1 MEGREKKLQ
10 FENEHGQIWNSAAEQ
25 QALSL
30 CNLENWWQRSIR
42 VAWRGLQLVQHC
54 SYMLHAWADALPHR
68 DLSSAAA
75 QTLAARPNVRPK
87 DGAVAAVTDGGQFA
101 DRRRA
106 ERRWFTA
113 TPLRGNDFRDSRA
126 AQQRGQAP
134 GRRWRVGELRI
145 HVNNRRR
152 LPEEQ
157 TRQSLACLYSN
168 VLSWATVQFN
178 FSKVW
183 QKKFNYF
190 SIWKHFLFC
199 LLSKSSPIV
208 FSLN

>member
-1 MEGREKKLQ
+1 MDRRPSASWPKLKRRIAAPHRRSS
-10 FENEHGQIWNSAAEQ
+10 NLGSAA
-25 QALSL
+25 
-30 CNLENWWQRSIR
+30 QRS
-42 VAWRGLQLVQHC
+42 
-54 SYMLHAWADALPHR
+54 
-68 DLSSAAA
+68 
-75 QTLAARPNVRPK
+75 TK
-87 DGAVAAVTDGGQFA
+87 DGAVTAVTDGGQFA

-152 LPEEQ
+152 LPEER
-157 TRQSLACLYSN
+157 TRQSFACLYSN
-168 VLSWATVQFN
+168 SLSWATVQFN

>member
-1 MEGREKKLQ
+1 MDRRPSASWPKLSRSS
-10 FENEHGQIWNSAAEQ
+10 NLGSAA
-25 QALSL
+25 
-30 CNLENWWQRSIR
+30 QRS
-42 VAWRGLQLVQHC
+42 
-54 SYMLHAWADALPHR
+54 
-68 DLSSAAA
+68 
-75 QTLAARPNVRPK
+75 TK
-87 DGAVAAVTDGGQFA
+87 DGAVTAVTDGGQFA

-113 TPLRGNDFRDSRA
+113 TPLRGNDFRDSGA

-145 HVNNRRR
+145 HDNNRRR
-152 LPEEQ
+152 LPEEP
-157 TRQSLACLYSN
+157 TRKSFACLYSN
-168 VLSWATVQFN
+168 SLSWAIVQFN